1 LYYDA
6 QIHEHQTRSM
16 HTALTYW
23 SVASEV
29 VEWKTFLVLADIVA
43 ALVVFSASENPPA
56 QAGPPHVRGLSGAL
70 L

>member
-1 LYYDA
+1 
-6 QIHEHQTRSM
+6 M